1 MDRAAP
7 VLVRKRRRPGATQ
20 VLVQGVDRVLVASV
34 RVDRHHVAPLDAE
47 CVMDNL
53 YHRSQ
58 AICRTRRVGDHGHV
72 ASDRPFVYA
81 VNDGRICA
89 GSRRRDQHLARAG
102 SDELSGSILLSEV
115 SGAFHGDI
123 DSMEW
128 HLGRVSL
135 G

>member
-1 MDRAAP
+1 M
-7 VLVRKRRRPGATQ
+7 
-20 VLVQGVDRVLVASV
+20 QGVDRVLVAGV
-34 RVDRHHVAPLDAE
+34 GVDRHHVALPDAE
-47 CVMDNL
+47 CVMENL
-53 YHRSQ
+53 DHRSQ
-58 AICRTRRVGDHGHV
+58 AIRRTRRIGDHGHV
-72 ASDRPFVYA
+72 ASDRPFVCA